1 MSEPRTLRFSELAEE
16 TPVRVDVDGV
26 PVCVVRLGND
36 VKAVHDTCSHQ
47 QWSLAD
53 GGMIWDNGVEC
64 SLHGSTFDLDDGRPS
79 SLPATKPIPTFTVT
93 VEDDVV
99 TVDTSEARNGAP
111 YPEH

>member
-1 MSEPRTLRFSELAEE
+1 MSETQTLRLSQLVEE
-16 TPVRVDVDGV
+16 TPIRVDVDGV

-79 SLPATKPIPTFTVT
+79 SLPATKPIPTFAVT

-99 TVDTSEARNGAP
+99 AVDTSEARNGAP